1 MLADDEVALV
11 AAHGLRGHDLVGLA
25 VLKHAVLMDA
35 GLMGKGVGAHDG
47 LVVGDG
53 LTDGH
58 GEQAAG
64 RIELLGDDAVLQ
76 TVVVLA
82 HAQGHGQLFE
92 GGVARALADAA
103 DGHLGLTGTHAE
115 GGQGV
120 GHGQAQVVVAVHAED
135 GLVAVGR
142 VLDDVA
148 DEVGEFLRLGIAHGV
163 GQVDGGGAGLDG
175 GLHHA
180 AEEVTFGTGGV
191 LGGELHVVGVPGAA
205 AHPGFDHLQHHFGV
219 LAQLVLHVQGRSGK
233 EGMDAGILGVLHG
246 LPAAVDVAVH
256 AAAQAGHLDGFRL
269 PGDTLHGLEI
279 PLAGGG
285 KTGFHNVHAQHF
297 ELVGNTE
304 LFLKVHGR
312 ARRLFAVTQGG
323 VEKEHAVGHGSDS
336 SDRTPAKGACLL
348 CYCITAALPA
358 AIRRFSIRPRG
369 ATNRYA
375 AFSSSCRFRARSS

>member
-1 MLADDEVALV
+1 
-11 AAHGLRGHDLVGLA
+11 
-25 VLKHAVLMDA
+25 MDA

-47 LVVGDG
+47 LVVGNG
-53 LTDGH
+53 LADGH

-76 TVVVLA
+76 AVVVLA
-82 HAQGHGQLFE
+82 HAQGHGQLFK
-92 GGVARALADAA
+92 GGVAGAFADAA
-103 DGHLGLTGTHAE
+103 DGHLGLAGPHAE

-148 DEVGEFLRLGIAHGV
+148 DEVGEFLRLGIAHGI
-163 GQVDGGGAGLDG
+163 GQVDGGGTGPDG

-180 AEEVTFGTGGV
+180 AQEVTLGTGGV
-191 LGGELHVVGVPGAA
+191 LGGELHIVGVSGAA
-205 AHPGFDHLQHHFGV
+205 AHPGLDHLQHHLRV
-219 LAQLVLHVQGRSGK
+219 LAQLVLHVQGRGGE
-233 EGMDAGILGVLHG
+233 EGMDAGIPGVLHG

-256 AAAQAGHLDGFRL
+256 AAAQARHLDGFRL

-285 KTGFHNVHAQHF
+285 ETGFHNVHAQHF

-304 LFLKVHGR
+304 LFPEGSWSRPATV
-312 ARRLFAVTQGG
+312 RRHAGWCRK
-323 VEKEHAVGHGSDS
+323 KEHAVGHGSDS
-336 SDRTPAKGACLL
+336 SDRTPSEGACLL
-348 CYCITAALPA
+348 CHCITAALPA
-358 AIRRFSIRPRG
+358 AIRRFSIAPRG
-369 ATNRYA
+369 DKPL
-375 AFSSSCRFRARSS
+375 RSFIFVLQIQGA